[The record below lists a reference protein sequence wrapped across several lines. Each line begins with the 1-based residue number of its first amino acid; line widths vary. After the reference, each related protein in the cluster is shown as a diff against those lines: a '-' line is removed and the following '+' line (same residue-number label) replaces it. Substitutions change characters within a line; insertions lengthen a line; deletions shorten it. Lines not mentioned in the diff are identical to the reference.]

1 VYTTVSPTNGKATVV
16 VLHFVLFIELKIIC
30 CFRFGPVPLPKEY
43 KIPLPQFSLNI
54 TIDDEDPLLIDTVDL
69 KNRTQIFLS
78 DFVDSAC
85 CNGNEYKFKSPIE
98 LVTTSFIL
106 RQRRI
111 LQFTANNENY
121 FSVTFDG
128 IAIFLDQP
136 HPTSSSVEDWVVA
149 CFTGT
154 SNIDFVSYLQQ
165 SEDKALSSA
174 SSSIATILIDGN
186 TDDNIMEDDIWS
198 ESNDEGGSSDSLVT
212 IVGISAGST
221 IALLVF
227 GLLMLRRKA
236 SQRKSN
242 KRKEFV
248 ELSEE
253 TGIEVEIPLE
263 LSMRAASAPDIFSIS
278 HNSLVGLASVDESRS
293 NTYDNELSYNYS
305 LGEIGTK
312 MTNQSGIPSSQGTPT
327 SIRLFEQ
334 VWRGD
339 QSVLTFDQSSI
350 PFDEKVDIQNAVN
363 NDDESE
369 SSEDLFDSNDAPLK
383 IVQSGSMGCSVEE
396 SVSDVSDQS
405 NPDEDQIEFYKAE
418 DHDGLIIIPQ
428 FSTSGENRQLAFR
441 ANLDSDESYNLI

>member
-1 VYTTVSPTNGKATVV
+1 M
-16 VLHFVLFIELKIIC
+16 
-30 CFRFGPVPLPKEY
+30 
-43 KIPLPQFSLNI
+43 
-54 TIDDEDPLLIDTVDL
+54 LIDTVDL

-85 CNGNEYKFKSPIE
+85 CSDNEYKFKSPIE
-98 LVTTSFIL
+98 LITTSFTL
-106 RQRRI
+106 RQRRF
-111 LQFTANNENY
+111 LQFTATNKNY

-128 IAIFLDQP
+128 TAIFLDQP

-186 TDDNIMEDDIWS
+186 TDDNIMQDDIWS

-236 SQRKSN
+236 SKRKSN

-253 TGIEVEIPLE
+253 TGIEVEIPLD
-263 LSMRAASAPDIFSIS
+263 LSMRATSAPDIFSIS
-278 HNSLVGLASVDESRS
+278 HNSLIGLASVDESRS

-305 LGEIGTK
+305 LGEIGSK
-312 MTNQSGIPSSQGTPT
+312 MTNQSGIHSSQGTPT

-334 VWRGD
+334 AWRGD
-339 QSVLTFDQSSI
+339 QSIVSFDQSSI

-383 IVQSGSMGCSVEE
+383 IVHSGSMGCSVEE

-405 NPDEDQIEFYKAE
+405 SPDEEQIEFHKVE
-418 DHDGLIIIPQ
+418 DGDGLIIIPQ

-441 ANLDSDESYNLI
+441 ATLDSDESYNLI